1 MTFQE
6 TRAGVVPVAKTRRG
20 AVRPG
25 ALRAE
30 WRVLVMLGV
39 VFALAGCG
47 RGFRPRDFAN
57 PEALF
62 RATMMEYEAKNWAN
76 AQLGFEQL
84 SNELGARDPLLPPV
98 LFFLAMTHEK
108 RSEYLLASQAF
119 MRVADGFPD
128 DSLAPQAVL
137 GSGRSL
143 QQMWRKTVLDPLQG
157 QEAATTLRM
166 LLATYPDSKAA
177 AEARVRLDTLDD
189 RFATKDYDVG
199 MHYVRRGAVDP
210 AIIYFKD
217 VVATYPNTAHA
228 RLSWLRLHELYT
240 KIRWKDDAA
249 DACTAMWKAYADD
262 DLDVLKACGRRPP
275 AGDSTT
281 VKKDSVVTLLGA
293 LPRPGPK

>member
-1 MTFQE
+1 VTLPVAA
-6 TRAGVVPVAKTRRG
+6 AGAGPVAKPRT
-20 AVRPG
+20 G

-30 WRVLVMLGV
+30 WRVLVLLGV

-47 RGFRPRDFAN
+47 AGFRPRDFAN

-62 RATMMEYEAKNWAN
+62 RATMMEFEAKNWAN

-98 LFFLAMTHEK
+98 LFYLAMTHER
-108 RSEYLLASQAF
+108 RSEFLLASQAF

-128 DSLAPQAVL
+128 DSLAPEAVL

-143 QQMWRKTVLDPLQG
+143 QQMWRKTVLDATEG
-157 QEAATTLRM
+157 QQAATTLRM
-166 LLATYPDSKAA
+166 LLATYPDSRAA
-177 AEARVRLDTLDD
+177 TEARVRLDTLDD

-199 MHYVRRGAVDP
+199 IHYMRRGAIDP

-228 RLSWLRLHELYT
+228 RLAWLRLHELYT

-249 DACTAMWKAYADD
+249 DACTAMWKAYDANDP
-262 DLDVLKACGRRPP
+262 DVLKACGKKPP
-275 AGDSTT
+275 EGDSTT
-281 VKKDSVVTLLGA
+281 VRVDTAVVLPGA